1 MRRLLRGL
9 ALASLAALV
18 FIQVQP
24 ASASQVP
31 VTLTRHV
38 NLGFNTSTPIAANPT
53 ACLATVFGLC
63 VFSFNINFVGTASVS
78 ASIGADVSMT
88 YNPANLVPG
97 GRVPVQLTYTPTPGG
112 SSASVNLSGI
122 AIVNFTGCLNCP
134 AVLPV
139 TLGSGSGTF
148 SAPLGSDPSVTI
160 PGSGSTVSVDSLI
173 SGTLVSSLTLSPAPP
188 GTVPGLGGA
197 TAMVAVSGASGAPAT
212 PLEWDAAGQSI
223 TTNLTLP
230 VSAAG
235 GLDLNLVPMLHWLG
249 TSGSTS
255 LNLHW
260 GTAAQVIF
268 AVLSLGATLLFGGL
282 ADPAPITLFSGGL
295 GPVYHSMGLDT
306 VIGNALG
313 GTAGPGV
320 AARVAAG
327 FIPVPLLQPPLAT
340 IPPATLGTVDFGILG
355 VSIVGTPTA
364 AILLGTSVNLTANV
378 SHGTPPFTFAW
389 TKDGQSAGGGASLAD
404 TPALGDT
411 SYGLTVTDSTGAV
424 SNTATVSVQTY
435 DFTVAV
441 TPVDSTV
448 ILGGTT
454 SYTVS
459 TAFVRNSTGSATAT
473 LNITGLPL
481 DATTSLPASIAVGTS
496 TNFSI
501 TTGLSRLGDVPFQVV
516 ATTSAPR
523 SASAMLHIYDF
534 SVVVTPAS
542 ATVMRGGSATYLVS
556 VPFAL
561 GSGGAPTA
569 TLSITG
575 QLPTGVNMSL
585 PASIPVG
592 NSTNVVITTSAS
604 SSLGDFP
611 FQVVATTSV
620 ARSANAALHTFDFTI
635 SLDPPTQTV
644 TAGGPASLT
653 LSTSLLAGSS
663 LVGLPATIATTLAG
677 VPTAAAANGF
687 PSSEPLSTTITST
700 AFTVNTSSVTPKGN
714 YTLTATG
721 KATFGTQTG
730 SQSATAVV
738 QVITFGQ
745 AVQNLIGSINS
756 MGLPKGV
763 QTSLEATLKVHT
775 GLTTDG
781 NAAPLTG
788 QVTNGLNATAT
799 CNKLDVFLAKVS
811 LDLAKGELTAAQ
823 AANLTG
829 QAVLIETALGCE

>member
-1 MRRLLRGL
+1 MRRLLRSL
-9 ALASLAALV
+9 ALASLVALV
-18 FIQVQP
+18 MLPVHSG
-24 ASASQVP
+24 SAHP
-31 VTLTRHV
+31 GTVTLTKHIT
-38 NLGFNTSTPIAANPT
+38 LGFNTVIPVSANPMG
-53 ACLATVFGLC
+53 CLATVPIVGC
-63 VFSFNINFVGTASVS
+63 IFSFNIAFTGTAFVSVNL
-78 ASIGADVSMT
+78 GADLTMT
-88 YNPANLVPG
+88 YDPTNITPG
-97 GRVPVQLTYTPTPGG
+97 GTVPVHVTYTPTPGA
-112 SSASVNLSGI
+112 SSAIVNLSGTEVI
-122 AIVNFTGCLNCP
+122 NVTGCLNCP
-134 AVLPV
+134 ATLAV
-139 TLGSGSGTF
+139 TLVSGGGTF
-148 SAPLGSDPSVTI
+148 TAPLGSVPPIII
-160 PGSGSTVSVDSLI
+160 PGSSSTVTFEPQIISASLA
-173 SGTLVSSLTLSPAPP
+173 SALLLTAAPASA
-188 GTVPGLGGA
+188 VPGLGGA
-197 TAMVAVSGASGAPAT
+197 TAVAASSPNQ
-212 PLEWDAAGQSI
+212 PLEWDSAGQTL
-223 TTNLTLP
+223 TTNLMVP
-230 VSAAG
+230 VNPAG
-235 GLDLNLVPMLHWLG
+235 GIALTLSPIVQWLG
-249 TSGSTS
+249 AFGGVS

-260 GTAAQVIF
+260 GAGAQVLF
-268 AVLSLGATLLFGGL
+268 ALATAGISLFTGGL
-282 ADPAPITLFSGGL
+282 SDPAPITVFSGGL
-295 GPVYHSMGLDT
+295 GSVFSTLGLDT
-306 VIGNALG
+306 QIGNAIG
-313 GTAGPGV
+313 GAAGPLVVG
-320 AARVAAG
+320 RVAAG
-327 FIPVPLLQPPLAT
+327 FVPVPLVAPPLAT
-340 IPPATLGTVDFGILG
+340 VPPTTLGTAAFTIPA
-355 VSIVGTPTA
+355 VSIAGAPA
-364 AILLGTSVNLTANV
+364 SAILLGTPVHLSANV
-378 SHGTPPFTFAW
+378 AGATPPLTFAW
-389 TKDGQSAGGGASLAD
+389 TKNGQSAGGGASLTD

-424 SNTATVSVQTY
+424 TNTAAVSVHTY
-435 DFTVAV
+435 DFTVAI
-441 TPVDSTV
+441 TPLDSTV

-459 TAFVRNSTGSATAT
+459 TAFVPNSTGSATAT
-473 LNITGLPL
+473 LSVTGLPL

-496 TNFSI
+496 TSFTI
-501 TTGLSRLGDVPFQVV
+501 TTGLSRLGDVPFHVV

-569 TLSITG
+569 ALSITG

-592 NSTNVVITTSAS
+592 NSTNLVITTSAA

-644 TAGGPASLT
+644 PVGGPASLT
-653 LSTSLLAGSS
+653 LSTMLLAGSS

-677 VPTAAAANGF
+677 VPTAAAAIGF
-687 PSSEPLSTTITST
+687 PTSEPLSTRITST
-700 AFTVNTSSVTPKGN
+700 TFTVNTSSFTPTGN

-721 KATFGTQTG
+721 TASFGTQTG
-730 SQSATAVV
+730 SQSGTAVV
-738 QVITFGQ
+738 QVISIGQ
-745 AVQNLIGSINS
+745 AVQNLISSINS

-775 GLTTDG
+775 GLTTDS

-829 QAVLIETALGCE
+829 QAALIETALGCE